1 MLSEAAIRPSL
12 TRSTVVAVSHQR
24 LSVQIGGQKLELP
37 WKSVRGIS
45 AGHIPVAAG
54 AWHLALT
61 IDVQVDAGE
70 HVLIA
75 TEVDRAWAALT
86 AVLPEV
92 LDVPPIDMW
101 APVVLARAV
110 PLSIY
115 ERPGA
120 ENGRAGLH

>member
-1 MLSEAAIRPSL
+1 M
-12 TRSTVVAVSHQR
+12 TRSTVIAVSHQR
-24 LSVQIGGQKLELP
+24 LSVQIGDKQLELP

-70 HVLIA
+70 LVLIA
-75 TEVDRAWAALT
+75 TEADRVWAALT

-92 LDVPPIDMW
+92 LEDLPLIDMW
-101 APVVLARAV
+101 APVVLAGAV

-115 ERPGA
+115 DRPGA
-120 ENGRAGLH
+120 EKGRAGLH